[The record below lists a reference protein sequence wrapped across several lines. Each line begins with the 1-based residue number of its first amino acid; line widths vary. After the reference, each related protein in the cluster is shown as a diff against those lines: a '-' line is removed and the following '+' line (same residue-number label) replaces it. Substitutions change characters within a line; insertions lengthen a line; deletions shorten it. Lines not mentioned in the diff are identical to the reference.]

1 VGAVG
6 TVGTGPSVG
15 VAVTST
21 GLSVGAT
28 VEFPTGSVVEFP
40 IGSVVGDVVV
50 ESTGEIV
57 GTIETIGASVGNC
70 AKGAKLQISLP
81 PITSTGAM
89 SMHCW
94 AF

>member
-15 VAVTST
+15 LAVTST

-28 VEFPTGSVVEFP
+28 VEFPTGSVV
-40 IGSVVGDVVV
+40 GDVVV

-57 GTIETIGASVGNC
+57 GTIETTGASVGNC